1 MYSISMELE
10 SVDVVPEYV
19 IFRCDII
26 YSPLTLKYTCAY
38 THTHTHT
45 HTNLSLT
52 HKHTHSQTLE
62 HNNKLAVY
70 YYAIYTHTYS

>member
-26 YSPLTLKYTCAY
+26 FSPLTLKYTCAY

-45 HTNLSLT
+45 HTQISLSHTNTRT
-52 HKHTHSQTLE
+52 HKHLSIIINL
-62 HNNKLAVY
+62 LY
-70 YYAIYTHTYS
+70 IIML